1 MDNEPTPTNPS
12 VPPTP
17 PPPPLIAAPVGSK
30 PAKRGRGW
38 MILALILM
46 VMLAISVLMN
56 LGSLASGFVPQ
67 TRTVASHVAGPRFDE
82 VIREDNGARNKIA
95 ILDVQGIIFSGAGD
109 GNYSMVDVLR
119 AQLKQ
124 AATDSH
130 VKAVILRIDSPGG
143 EVLASDEIYRAIQSF
158 QEKSGKPVIAS
169 MGSVAASG
177 GYYVAAPCRWI
188 VANELTITG
197 SIGVIMNT
205 WNYRHLMD
213 KVGVVPFTFKSGQF
227 KDMLSGQKPPEDIT
241 DKEKQMIQAL
251 IDETYGRFKS
261 VVAEG
266 RSGAA
271 KTNQDKAKNR
281 TLISEWSDYADGR
294 ILSGT
299 EALRIGLVDEL
310 GNFESA
316 VARARDLAKTG
327 RANLIQYQMRYDFAD
342 FFRLFGSTDAKSVKV
357 EVGLEMPKLQAGK
370 LYFIAPNLVR

>member
-17 PPPPLIAAPVGSK
+17 PPPPPLITAPVAAT
-30 PAKRGRGW
+30 PKRGRGW
-38 MILALILM
+38 MILALVLL
-46 VMLAISVLMN
+46 VLLAISVMMN
-56 LGSLASGFVPQ
+56 LGNIASGFMPP

-82 VIREDNGARNKIA
+82 VIREDNGTRNKIA
-95 ILDVQGIIFSGAGD
+95 ILDVEGIIYSGAGD
-109 GNYSMVDVLR
+109 GAYSMVDVLR
-119 AQLKQ
+119 SQLRQ
-124 AATDSH
+124 AADDSY

-143 EVLASDEIYRAIQSF
+143 EVLASDEIYRAIQAF

-227 KDMLSGQKPPEDIT
+227 KDMLSGQKPPEEIT
-241 DKEKQMIQAL
+241 AKEKEMIQAL

-271 KTNQDKAKNR
+271 KMNKDKAKNR
-281 TLISEWSDYADGR
+281 SLISEWSDYADGR
-294 ILSGT
+294 ILSGN
-299 EALRIGLVDEL
+299 EAHRIGLVDEL
-310 GNFESA
+310 GNLESA
-316 VARARDLAKTG
+316 VSRARELGKAG
-327 RANLIQYQMRYDFAD
+327 RANLIQYKMRHDFSD
-342 FFRLFGSTDAKSVKV
+342 LFRLFGSTDAKSVKV
-357 EVGLEMPKLQAGK
+357 EIGLEMPKLQAGK
-370 LYFIAPNLVR
+370 LYFIAPTLVR